1 MKQKG
6 LVFVLVAA
14 LALLALVA
22 CQGGVA
28 TTPISSATGAVATT
42 ADTTT
47 AATTGDTATAA
58 TSGDTTAST
67 PDVSAAEALA
77 ENGDIEEVSA
87 TTTDSAAAGGDAVAI
102 TLNGDSI
109 SADNPAVSISG
120 SVATI
125 TAAGT
130 YSLSGTLA
138 DGQIIVDTQ
147 DEAVVQLILNGVAI
161 TSTTSA
167 PIAVMN
173 AEEVALVLADGTIN
187 TLVDA
192 ASYVFPNPEEDEPN
206 AALFSNADMT
216 ISGNG
221 ALNVA
226 ANYND
231 AISSDDGLV
240 IAGGTIVVN
249 AVDDGLRGKDYLAVQ
264 GGNITV
270 TAGGDGL
277 KADQEEDAT
286 LGYIAISGG
295 VIQVTA
301 QGDAIAA
308 ETDVIISDGQ
318 FTLVSGGGSNG
329 QIAADASAK
338 GIKGL
343 VSVVIDGGTFA
354 IDSAD
359 DALHSN
365 ADITING
372 GVFSIASGDDGIHA
386 DATLTIN
393 DGQIDVTTSYEGLES
408 AVITINAGDVR
419 VVASDDAINVAGGA
433 DSSGMMGGPG
443 RGGPGGQQ
451 SGEAFT
457 YTGTQY
463 LYINGGTI
471 VVYASGG
478 DGIDVNGAIQ
488 MTDGVV
494 VVHGPTNDGNGS
506 LDYDGGF
513 NISGGLLVA
522 AGSAGMAQAP
532 DASSTQN
539 SLLVNFSSAQQAGT
553 LVNIRNSAGQ
563 DVLTFAPATS
573 YAALVYSSAALTT
586 GETYAI
592 SLGGSDSGTASDGLY
607 SGGSYTPGTEYGS
620 LTVSSV
626 VTTLGQSRGFR

>member
-1 MKQKG
+1 MKHKG
-6 LVFVLVAA
+6 LIFILVAA

-22 CQGGVA
+22 CQGGVT
-28 TTPISSATGAVATT
+28 TTPISAATSAAAGATT
-42 ADTTT
+42 AGTATDTTSSD
-47 AATTGDTATAA
+47 AATEA
-58 TSGDTTAST
+58 TTAST

-77 ENGDIEEVSA
+77 ENGDIAVISVAAGAAE
-87 TTTDSAAAGGDAVAI
+87 TTTGESVAI
-102 TLNGDSI
+102 ALNGDSI
-109 SADNPAVSISG
+109 SAASPAVSING
-120 SVATI
+120 NVATI

-138 DGQIIVDTQ
+138 DGQILVDTE
-147 DEAVVQLILNGVAI
+147 DEAVVQLVLDGVSISSA
-161 TSTTSA
+161 TGA

-173 AEEVALVLADGTIN
+173 AEEVAIVLADGTTN

-221 ALNVA
+221 ALNVT

-240 IAGGTIVVN
+240 IAGGTIVVS
-249 AVDDGLRGKDYLAVQ
+249 AVDDGLRGKDYLAIQ
-264 GGNITV
+264 GGDLTV

-308 ETDVIISDGQ
+308 ETDVIISAGQ
-318 FTLVSGGGSNG
+318 FTLVAGGGSGG

-365 ADITING
+365 GDITLNG
-372 GVFSIASGDDGIHA
+372 GVFSIATGDDGIHA

-408 AVITINAGDVR
+408 AVITINAGDIR
-419 VVASDDAINVAGGA
+419 VAASDDAINVAGGA

-443 RGGPGGQQ
+443 RGGPPGQQ

-471 VVYASGG
+471 VVYAAGG

-488 MTDGVV
+488 MTGGVV

-532 DASSTQN
+532 DQSSTQN

-586 GETYAI
+586 GETYTI
-592 SLGGSDSGTASDGLY
+592 SLGGSDSGAAGDGLY